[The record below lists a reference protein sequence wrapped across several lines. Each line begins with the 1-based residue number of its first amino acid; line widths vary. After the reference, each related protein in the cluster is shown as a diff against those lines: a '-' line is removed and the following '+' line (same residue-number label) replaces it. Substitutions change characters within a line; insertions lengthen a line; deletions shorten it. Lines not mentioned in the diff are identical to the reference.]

1 MTKNEMMGLAAEAG
15 LWVTSVERL
24 KAVEKFTELVEAAER
39 EACAKICDAECNPT
53 PHEGHITSYQS
64 GGYIAAEYLAT
75 ATRAR
80 GQE

>member
-75 ATRAR
+75 AIRAR

>member
-1 MTKNEMMGLAAEAG
+1 MMGLAAEAG

-75 ATRAR
+75 AIRAR